1 VGGISGC
8 DPLPAATQLQRETVE
23 EFPEDPTNVQVPVY
37 PGYPPP
43 RPVSGVGLGPSYY
56 PASLLWSPGPR
67 PSPVFRSEIC
77 DCLSLNVSISPPALD
92 NLAGVASRD
101 YDFRPD
107 GSACILKG
115 SELLHCTKALQPLD
129 AHIHAM
135 YTQPARLRHRC
146 KASGTLV
153 DILATTGLQ
162 QGDTATMLL
171 WNLAFRPVILEWHP
185 CAMFFGIY

>member
-1 VGGISGC
+1 M
-8 DPLPAATQLQRETVE
+8 
-23 EFPEDPTNVQVPVY
+23 
-37 PGYPPP
+37 
-43 RPVSGVGLGPSYY
+43 
-56 PASLLWSPGPR
+56 
-67 PSPVFRSEIC
+67 
-77 DCLSLNVSISPPALD
+77 
-92 NLAGVASRD
+92 ASRD

-115 SELLHCTKALQPLD
+115 SELPHCTKALQPLD